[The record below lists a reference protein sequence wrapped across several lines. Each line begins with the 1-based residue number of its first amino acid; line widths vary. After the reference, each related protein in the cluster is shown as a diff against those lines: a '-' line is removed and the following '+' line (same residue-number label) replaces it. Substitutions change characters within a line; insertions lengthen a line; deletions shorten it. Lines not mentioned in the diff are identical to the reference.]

1 MLILKKTQ
9 QTTTK
14 VGKITQQ
21 EVKYCQN
28 EIAATPPKCQELI
41 WVRLLYL
48 FQCRIIA
55 HMLLLLMSYVFS
67 KTDADVENYKY
78 FLQWSMVV
86 HV

>member
-41 WVRLLYL
+41 
-48 FQCRIIA
+48 
-55 HMLLLLMSYVFS
+55 
-67 KTDADVENYKY
+67 
-78 FLQWSMVV
+78 
-86 HV
+86 